1 MVAGMLPALAGPDQA
16 LALLVTLGANDRLV
30 RHHALVAEA
39 ATELVDRL
47 RSGLTDAFDRDLV
60 LLGAALHDAGKI
72 VHPREL
78 QAPGHDHEAA
88 GRALLIERG
97 VAPTV
102 ARFCVTHAA
111 WADGACTLEDLLVA
125 LADKLWKG
133 TRDEALEARALHAI
147 AVATGRPAWAVFATL
162 DAICEAV
169 AADGPA
175 RLARSLP

>member
-1 MVAGMLPALAGPDQA
+1 MVAVMHATLARPADA
-16 LALLVTLGANDRLV
+16 LALLVALGASERLV

-47 RSGLTDAFDRDLV
+47 RSGLIDRFDRDLV

-88 GRALLIERG
+88 GRALLIEHG

-111 WADGACTLEDLLVA
+111 WADDTCTLEDLLVA

-133 TRDEALEARALHAI
+133 ARDEALEARALQAI
-147 AVATGRPAWAVFATL
+147 AVATGRPAWAVFDAL

-175 RLARSLP
+175 RLALRT